1 MALAHVLHLPEHR
14 GAQPEGGYMRVA
26 NELQRAITWARLTAY
41 QRCILDVVMWQTY
54 GFNKSVDEIA
64 SSQFVTETGL
74 DASDVRRTLNKLVE
88 LNIIVRGEGRYARSY
103 SINKRH
109 ATWMIEEERKL
120 INKPGF
126 GRVIHPAGEGESP
139 CFEGVNPPVEQGESP
154 PTKDNS
160 KRQDQKTTPKEN
172 LSRSLRDRFEIF
184 WTEYPKKRSKEK
196 AEKAFAKRN
205 PDEQLFNDLMAGLER
220 AKTSEQWQN
229 PQFIPHAATW
239 LSNGGWMDEFQ
250 TTYTDAELAVIR
262 AFNEA
267 LGERVGTVDTSA
279 FVEARAGAIR
289 AFLTHLK
296 GDMEAAGRYFPAV
309 RDKVDLPPHAG
320 FDYLISPKGFG
331 DTTGRMRIAKPAAG
345 APPGIRADWH
355 GTGPGIAARGAELG
369 VVQGGDENAVAY
381 RRRVFKAA
389 GPGIWREQDLT
400 SESKYGGEAY
410 ERLYRFYNDGE
421 QQA

>member
-14 GAQPEGGYMRVA
+14 GAQLEDGYMRVA

-54 GFNKSVDEIA
+54 GFNKAVDEIA

-88 LNIIVRGEGRYARSY
+88 MNIVVRGEGRYARSY

-109 ATWMIEEERKL
+109 TTWLIEEERKL

-126 GRVIHPAGEGESP
+126 NRVIHPVEGGDSP
-139 CFEGVNPPVEQGESP
+139 CFEGGNHPDQQGESP

-160 KRQDQKTTPKEN
+160 KIQDQKTTSKEN
-172 LSRSLRDRFEIF
+172 LSRSLCDRFEIF
-184 WTEYPKKRSKEK
+184 WKEYPKKRSKEK
-196 AEKAFAKRN
+196 AERAFAKRK
-205 PDEQLFNDLMAGLER
+205 PDEQLFNDLMAGLKR

-239 LSNGGWMDEFQ
+239 LNNGGWMDEYQ

-267 LGERVGTVDTSA
+267 LGERVGTVDESV

-289 AFLTHLK
+289 AFLGKLAT
-296 GDMEAAGRYFPAV
+296 DPSAWARYFPAV
-309 RDKVDLPPHAG
+309 RDKVELPPHAG
-320 FDYLISPKGFG
+320 FDYLISPKGYG
-331 DTTGRMRIAKPAAG
+331 DVKGRMAIKRNPDGSRVSGDWDKTAS
-345 APPGIRADWH
+345 GIRAKAEEL
-355 GTGPGIAARGAELG
+355 GIAFS
-369 VVQGGDENAVAY
+369 DEDPMPAVAA
-381 RRRVFKAA
+381 RIRAA
-389 GPGIWREQDLT
+389 LAKQEP
-400 SESKYGGEAY
+400 EA
-410 ERLYRFYNDGE
+410 
-421 QQA
+421 

>member
-1 MALAHVLHLPEHR
+1 MQLAHVLHLPEHR
-14 GAQPEGGYMRVA
+14 GPQLQDGYMRVA

-54 GFNKSVDEIA
+54 GFNKSVDEIS

-88 LNIIVRGEGRYARSY
+88 LNILVRGEGRYARSY

-126 GRVIHPAGEGESP
+126 SRVNLPAGEGKSP
-139 CFEGVNPPVEQGESP
+139 CLEGVNRPVEQGESP

-160 KRQDQKTTPKEN
+160 KIQDQKTTSKEN
-172 LSRSLRDRFEIF
+172 LSRSLCDRFEIF
-184 WTEYPKKRSKEK
+184 WKAYPKKRSKEK
-196 AEKAFAKRN
+196 AEKAFAKRK

-239 LSNGGWMDEFQ
+239 LNNGGWMDEYQ

-262 AFNEA
+262 AFNGA
-267 LGERVGTVDTSA
+267 LGERVGTVDESV

-289 AFLTHLK
+289 AFLAHLK
-296 GDMEAAGRYFPAV
+296 GDLEAAGRYFPAV

-320 FDYLISPKGFG
+320 FDYLVSPKGFG
-331 DTTGRMRIAKPAAG
+331 DTTGRMRLAKTPGVPASGGRVDWHATT
-345 APPGIRADWH
+345 PGIEAK
-355 GTGPGIAARGAELG
+355 GAELG
-369 VVQGGDENAVAY
+369 VSKREDDNTVWY

-389 GPGIWREQDLT
+389 GPGVWRDQDLAA
-400 SESKYGGEAY
+400 EKKYGDQAY
-410 ERLYRFYNDGE
+410 ERLWRFYNDEGKS
-421 QQA
+421 A